1 MADLKNQYKQFT
13 DKVESYYTVDKAR
26 SDEKRIKKEKSQ
38 NNFEKKKADAFST
51 LNEWG
56 NTAEGVTDDFKK
68 QMQAFKENQLDAITK
83 LFLITDSKATQQNP
97 KGNSTQNK
105 KPNYGKKTVDTLTSC
120 YNNAILATKSRI
132 PEIFAKEVISTLGC
146 SEEQTYDVSPLY
158 IKVESIDLFK
168 ILKEDPSSQP
178 GVLYYESQT
187 TPNGSIP
194 YSMDRELYNRLGNV
208 GQSFNTQYGSNYIGA
223 SSNQLF
229 DIEYVTI
236 DGNGNP
242 GNFYKVTMNS
252 RVNNINKVTDFLVD
266 YYSSIEML
274 NLDVFITNVL
284 NLLLGA
290 FSFKLN
296 IGVDQLRDQ
305 TKFEKIL
312 QRVLGLCFDQTEEI
326 DVSGNAKLSVL
337 DLIDESFFE
346 LNSTELKEIDEKINN
361 IKRGVV
367 EFTDCNN
374 VKVPVNYDATLK
386 YAQDAMGQSNDT
398 DKLNA
403 LADAI
408 NGLSQDENWKLLL
421 PNIDIDGS
429 VKFDFLKQIPIAL
442 MMTILSPKV
451 LLGLMM
457 LVKALKNNIADFVE
471 DLNSFLSAFK
481 DLIIQTMS
489 KIGAIFVEELV
500 KQIKK
505 NIKRLVQNISIDII
519 KESKD
524 ARIRIITSLIAT
536 ALTVAQLVRDYRRCK
551 SVIDELIYLLKIV
564 RANFSQSQL
573 PTFSLALSAGLPG
586 MSQTRAFSNVIEEM
600 QKSGLPTGDL
610 PDGSPNLMLQSK
622 LSDLNGFFKEMQE
635 NGKTEIFIPPLTI
648 TPAGVTLPSKG
659 FGKSY

>member
-13 DKVESYYTVDKAR
+13 DTVESYYTVDKAR
-26 SDEKRIKKEKSQ
+26 SDEKKLKKEKSQ
-38 NNFEKKKADAFST
+38 NNFEEKKSNAFST

-68 QMQAFKENQLDAITK
+68 QMQAFKENQLEAITK

-97 KGNSTQNK
+97 KGSSSQNK

-132 PEIFAKEVISTLGC
+132 PEIFVKEVISTLGC
-146 SEEQTYDVSPLY
+146 SEEQTYEIAPLY

-168 ILKEDPSSQP
+168 ILKEDPSSKP
-178 GVLYYESQT
+178 GELYYETQN

-208 GQSFNTQYGSNYIGA
+208 GQSFNTQYGSNYIGG

-229 DIEYVTI
+229 DIEYVTM

-242 GNFYKVTMNS
+242 GNFYKVNMNS
-252 RVNNINKVTDFLVD
+252 RLNNVNKVTDFLVD
-266 YYSSIEML
+266 YYSSIEIL

-290 FSFKLN
+290 FSFKMN

-312 QRVLGLCFDQTEEI
+312 QRILGLCFDQAEEI

-346 LNSTELKEIDEKINN
+346 LNSTELKEIDERINN

-367 EFTDCNN
+367 EFTDCDN

-386 YAQDAMGQSNDT
+386 YVQDAMGQKNDT

-403 LADAI
+403 LSDAI
-408 NGLSQDENWKLLL
+408 NGLTQDENWKLLL
-421 PNIDIDGS
+421 PNIDIDAS

-457 LVKALKNNIADFVE
+457 LVKSLKNNIADFVE
-471 DLNSFLSAFK
+471 DLNSFLAAFK

-505 NIKRLVQNISIDII
+505 NIKRLVQNIAIDII

-536 ALTVAQLVRDYRRCK
+536 AFTVAQLVRDYRRCK
-551 SVIDELIYLLKIV
+551 SVIDELIYLLKII
-564 RANFSQSQL
+564 RANVGGQL

-600 QKSGLPTGDL
+600 QKNGLPTGDL

-635 NGKTEIFIPPLTI
+635 NGKTEIFIPPLTM

-659 FGKSY
+659 FGKSF